1 MDADEK
7 ELWHEADRILDE
19 LLDLP
24 APERLPRL
32 RQLPLAPVLREYV
45 KRLLAADEETGG
57 PLDVG
62 PLHEWVAATE
72 AAARPAADLGGQR
85 LGRWRLL
92 EPIGQGGMAV
102 VYRAVSCEPP
112 LDQQAAVKLLTLGAL
127 ARGGR
132 ERFLREQ
139 RLLARLRHPYIAPLY
154 EAGVAADGTPWLA
167 MALVEG
173 ERIDDWCERHDAGL
187 DARVGLVLQVA
198 EALACAH
205 RNLVIHRDVKPSN
218 VLVDAD
224 GHARLLDFGIG
235 ALIDAEHNDRTTTGL
250 HALTPEYAA
259 PEQFAGA
266 IPTTA
271 MDVYGL
277 GTLLYRLLGGRP
289 PGRPG
294 PGPLAPP
301 SRLAASAAVDAAPR
315 RWARQLRGD
324 LDLIVMK
331 ALAPE
336 PERRYPSIDALA
348 ADLRHWQARRP
359 IQARA
364 PSLGYRLRRFLSR
377 NRWGAAASAAL
388 VVALLGG
395 VAVAGWQ
402 AHWAREEARRARAA
416 AAESEAQLT
425 YVDSLL
431 ELLAVP
437 ASAPEQK
444 RDVGALV
451 RRVAERA
458 RKDLAGRDA
467 ALARVEN
474 ALAGVAAYGGDYP
487 QSAELARSALARRR
501 AGFGDDAPET
511 AEAMQTMSFA
521 LRQKNTAK
529 DRAEALELAERATAI
544 LRRHAADTP
553 QLVMALDHLAL
564 LQMERDDTARALAL
578 TDEAQSICDRR
589 VHDHPFCERPLFRR
603 ADLQFRLGHFQAA
616 IAGFSSLLE
625 LKRRRLGPDNA
636 QTLQVGSLLA
646 MSYSRS
652 GAGAKAV
659 PLLEQILAQQ
669 RRIYGRPTEQTFLTQ
684 QSLGEA
690 LSQSGDY
697 PRALQQFGELT
708 GQIRSVLG
716 EGSAQM
722 AYALCS
728 QGLAEYD
735 MGRYR
740 EAAGDFQRSRAIYAA
755 IFGADSAFAMAN
767 LLYYAD
773 TLRERGRPHDA
784 LPLQRQAQA
793 TMERLLGADSLYVAR
808 GLSRL
813 AATEVAVGDGA
824 SALAHYDRAVAIYR
838 ASLPADNPLP
848 AVIAAPRSNA
858 LLQLG
863 RVDQARE
870 AARAALGEIEAKA
883 RHHPLYYGQTLAPYV
898 RAMCATAPTAP
909 AECAEAR
916 RLAGVEL
923 RREGLAGRARLLLTA
938 ALDDTAVA
946 IGR

>member
-1 MDADEK
+1 M
-7 ELWHEADRILDE
+7 
-19 LLDLP
+19 
-24 APERLPRL
+24 
-32 RQLPLAPVLREYV
+32 
-45 KRLLAADEETGG
+45 
-57 PLDVG
+57 
-62 PLHEWVAATE
+62 
-72 AAARPAADLGGQR
+72 
-85 LGRWRLL
+85 
-92 EPIGQGGMAV
+92 
-102 VYRAVSCEPP
+102 
-112 LDQQAAVKLLTLGAL
+112 
-127 ARGGR
+127 
-132 ERFLREQ
+132 
-139 RLLARLRHPYIAPLY
+139 
-154 EAGVAADGTPWLA
+154 AADGTPWLA

-205 RNLVIHRDVKPSN
+205 RNLVIHRDIKPSN

-235 ALIDAEHNDRTTTGL
+235 ALVDAEHNDRTATGL

-266 IPTTA
+266 TPTTA

-294 PGPLAPP
+294 PGPLLAPP
-301 SRLAASAAVDAAPR
+301 SRLAACAAIDAAPR

-336 PERRYPSIDALA
+336 PERRYPSVDALA
-348 ADLRHWQARRP
+348 TDLRHWQVRRP

-377 NRWGAAASAAL
+377 NRWGAAACAAL
-388 VVALLGG
+388 AVALLGG
-395 VAVAGWQ
+395 VAMAGWQ
-402 AHWAREEARRARAA
+402 ARWAREEARRARAA

-431 ELLAVP
+431 ELLVVP
-437 ASAPEQK
+437 SNAPAQQ

-474 ALAGVAAYGGDYP
+474 ALAGVAADSGDYP

-521 LRQKNTAK
+521 LRQKNTAQ
-529 DRAEALELAERATAI
+529 DRAEALLLAERATAI
-544 LRRHAADTP
+544 LRRHAAATP

-564 LQMERDDTARALAL
+564 LQMERDDTARAWAL

-616 IAGFSSLLE
+616 IAGFSRLLE
-625 LKRRRLGPDNA
+625 LKRQRLGPDDA
-636 QTLQVGSLLA
+636 QTLQVASLLA

-659 PLLEQILAQQ
+659 PLLARILAQQ
-669 RRIYGRPTEQTFLTQ
+669 RRIYARPTEEMLLTQ
-684 QSLGEA
+684 QSLAEA

-740 EAAGDFQRSRAIYAA
+740 EAARDWQRSRAIYAA
-755 IFGADSAFAMAN
+755 MFGADSAFAMAN
-767 LLYYAD
+767 LLFYAD
-773 TLRERGRPHDA
+773 TLRERGRPHEA

-838 ASLPADNPLP
+838 VSLPADNPLP

-870 AARAALGEIEAKA
+870 AARAALDEIQAKA
-883 RHHPLYYGQTLAPYV
+883 RHHPLYYGQALAPYV
-898 RAMCATAPTAP
+898 RAMCATAPAAP
-909 AECAEAR
+909 TGCAEAR
-916 RLAGVEL
+916 QLAAVEL
-923 RREGLAGRARLLLTA
+923 RREDLAGRARLLLIA
-938 ALDDTAVA
+938 ALDDTAAA
-946 IGR
+946 IRR